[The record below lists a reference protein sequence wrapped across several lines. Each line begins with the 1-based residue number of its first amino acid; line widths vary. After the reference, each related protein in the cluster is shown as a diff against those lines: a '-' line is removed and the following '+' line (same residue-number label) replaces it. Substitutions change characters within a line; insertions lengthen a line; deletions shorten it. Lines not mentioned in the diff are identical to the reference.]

1 MVAVSVD
8 TEFAEARRARAE
20 SAEFEWSTSPLG
32 IICSNRTT
40 QKTYVVTPNGC
51 SCEDWRH
58 RGSKLGLD
66 CKHLTGLKLHLL
78 NTGGV
83 L

>member
-1 MVAVSVD
+1 MVAVAVD

-20 SAEFEWSTSPLG
+20 SAEFEWSDSPIG
-32 IICSNRTT
+32 NICTNRTT

-51 SCEDWRH
+51 TCPDWVYRA
-58 RGSKLGLD
+58 SKAGLP
-66 CKHLTGLKLHLL
+66 CKHICALRLHLL
-78 NTGGV
+78 HTGGV